1 MGGEYLNNLLPSN
14 PIHTLHVHSNHYSG
28 RSRHDTPSSLQ
39 LWGMC
44 DDGGLAAEPE
54 AENAALRSQSAW
66 WGEPW
71 GDPKVDSTS
80 EDGGHRRY
88 MAPTVQGEY

>member
-1 MGGEYLNNLLPSN
+1 MSDIQHLVSYITHPSDVTSSHWPPGGGGGGGGEYLNNLLPSN

-44 DDGGLAAEPE
+44 DDDELAAEPE
-54 AENAALRSQSAW
+54 AGNAALRSQSA
-66 WGEPW
+66 
-71 GDPKVDSTS
+71 
-80 EDGGHRRY
+80 
-88 MAPTVQGEY
+88 